1 MVSRARSGSS
11 WYQIPVRAALWT
23 FIGTLIS
30 FAVSLFL
37 GILGVVIVSA
47 FRHVHPNMTL
57 AYRDVAFPTAIV
69 AGTII
74 LLLVLRMEIR
84 YYRQTKTLES
94 IERAG

>member
-1 MVSRARSGSS
+1 MASRASSRSS
-11 WYQIPVRAALWT
+11 WYQIPVRTALWT

-30 FAVSLFL
+30 FALSLFL
-37 GILGVVIVSA
+37 GIVGVVIVSA
-47 FRHVHPNMTL
+47 ARHVHPNMTL

-69 AGTII
+69 AGTVI

-84 YYRQTKTLES
+84 YYRQSRTLES

>member
-1 MVSRARSGSS
+1 MASRPHSRSL
-11 WYQIPVRAALWT
+11 WYQIPVRVALWT

-37 GILGVVIVSA
+37 GIVGVVIVSSI
-47 FRHVHPNMTL
+47 RHVHPNMTL
-57 AYRDVAFPTAIV
+57 AYRDVAFPTALV
-69 AGTII
+69 AGTVI

-84 YYRQTKTLES
+84 YTRQTKTLEA

>member
-1 MVSRARSGSS
+1 
-11 WYQIPVRAALWT
+11 VRVALWT

-37 GILGVVIVSA
+37 GIVGVVIVSSI
-47 FRHVHPNMTL
+47 RHVHPNMTL
-57 AYRDVAFPTAIV
+57 AYRDVAFPTALV
-69 AGTII
+69 AGTVI

-84 YYRQTKTLES
+84 YYRQTKTLEA

>member
-1 MVSRARSGSS
+1 MASGASSRSS
-11 WYQIPVRAALWT
+11 WYQIPVRVALWT

-37 GILGVVIVSA
+37 GIVGVVIVSA
-47 FRHVHPNMTL
+47 FRHVHANMTL
-57 AYRDVAFPTAIV
+57 AYRDVAFPTAVV
-69 AGTII
+69 AGTVI

>member
-1 MVSRARSGSS
+1 MASRASSRSS
-11 WYQIPVRAALWT
+11 WCQIPVRAALWT

-37 GILGVVIVSA
+37 GIVGVVIVSA
-47 FRHVHPNMTL
+47 VRHVHPNMTL
-57 AYRDVAFPTAIV
+57 AYRDVAFPAAIV
-69 AGTII
+69 AGTVI